1 MRRQEE
7 SAGVVCGVVVVV
19 VVVVLTYFVSG
30 INKQVWCC
38 LVGWEKNSSQP
49 KPNN

>member
-1 MRRQEE
+1 MRRQEEE
-7 SAGVVCGVVVVV
+7 SAGVVCVV